1 MMNFIKRFSFKQKAV
16 LLLLI
21 MSFSAASYFIY
32 DKYFASKMV
41 IASIEPYNFTD
52 VDIVDLFVNDVWGGN
67 SHAHSGAGGGICC
80 VLIPDKWRPGLVA
93 NIKWQKTEDP
103 TWYTA
108 VVDIPE
114 YSKPADLQILF
125 LEKNNVKIYINY
137 YWPCTPM
144 HPMPKKDL
152 CEAKEKP

>member
-32 DKYFASKMV
+32 DKYFASKMM
-41 IASIEPYNFTD
+41 IASIEPYNFTSIG
-52 VDIVDLFVNDVWGGN
+52 IVDLYVNDTWGGSVYGN
-67 SHAHSGAGGGICC
+67 SGGGGSVCC
-80 VLIPDKWRPGLVA
+80 VLIPEKWRPGLVA

-103 TWYTA
+103 KWYSA
-108 VVDIPE
+108 VAEIPE
-114 YSKPADLQILF
+114 YNRSAPLQVLF
-125 LEKNNVKIYINY
+125 LANNQVRVYVMD

-144 HPMPKKDL
+144 HPMPKENL
-152 CEAKEKP
+152 CGKQKNK

>member
-32 DKYFASKMV
+32 DRYFASKMV
-41 IASIEPYNFTD
+41 IANIESYNFTD
-52 VDIVDLFVNDVWGGN
+52 IDIVDLFVNDTWGGN

-80 VLIPDKWRPGLVA
+80 VLIPQKWRLGLVV

-103 TWYTA
+103 KWYSA
-108 VVDIPE
+108 VAPIPKYAE
-114 YSKPADLQILF
+114 SAGLQVLF
-125 LEKNNVKIYINY
+125 LENNQVKVYVND

-144 HPMPKKDL
+144 HPMPKENL
-152 CEAKEKP
+152 CGRQKNK